1 MFVTAFYAILDE
13 NTGSL
18 TYASA
23 GHNPMVI
30 YRAGTGSYELA
41 TGKGIALGFNEGPLF
56 DKTIQEQKTVL
67 GSGDIMLIYT
77 DGFPEAMNAANEEFG
92 DERFYQI
99 IAQNGNLDARG
110 VLAQL
115 VQAVAAHRGNAEQSD
130 DLTIIAVRNVTSA

>member
-1 MFVTAFYAILDE
+1 
-13 NTGSL
+13 
-18 TYASA
+18 
-23 GHNPMVI
+23 
-30 YRAGTGSYELA
+30 
-41 TGKGIALGFNEGPLF
+41 
-56 DKTIQEQKTVL
+56 
-67 GSGDIMLIYT
+67 MLIYT

-99 IAQNGNLDARG
+99 IAQNGRLDARG